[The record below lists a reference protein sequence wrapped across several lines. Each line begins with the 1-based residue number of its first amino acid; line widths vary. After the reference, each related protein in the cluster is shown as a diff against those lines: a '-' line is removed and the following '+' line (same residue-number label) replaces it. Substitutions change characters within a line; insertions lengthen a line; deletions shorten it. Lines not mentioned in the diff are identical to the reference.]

1 MATQKEQKGNQQ
13 TLNQQQDNQS
23 QALQSLSGQTGNQR
37 SQSGLAQRDQG
48 WPSLMS
54 ASPFTFMR
62 RFSEQM
68 DRLFEDFGF
77 GSLTPNFGRDLMSGF
92 SDVNRS
98 VWSPQVEMFE
108 REGQVVIRAD
118 LPGMTKD
125 DVNVEITDDAIA
137 ISGERKSE
145 HEEKGEG
152 FYRSERSYGSFYRS
166 IPLPEGINAD
176 EANAT
181 FKDGVLEIT
190 MQAPQR
196 QTRGRRL
203 EIKEGGK
210 PEEQTRAHATG
221 R

>member
-1 MATQKEQKGNQQ
+1 MATQKDQQ
-13 TLNQQQDNQS
+13 TLNKQQDNQS
-23 QALQSLSGQTGNQR
+23 QSLQSQSGQTGNQR
-37 SQSGLAQRDQG
+37 SQSALAQRDQG

-54 ASPFTFMR
+54 ASPFAFMR

-77 GSLTPNFGRDLMSGF
+77 GSLTPGFGRDLMSGF

-98 VWSPQVEMFE
+98 VWSPQVEIFE
-108 REGQVVIRAD
+108 REGQLVVRAD

-125 DVNVEITDDAIA
+125 DVNVEVTGDAIA

-176 EANAT
+176 DANAT

-210 PEEQTRAHATG
+210 LEEQTRAQASG

>member
-1 MATQKEQKGNQQ
+1 MTTQKEQKGNQQ
-13 TLNQQQDNQS
+13 TVNKQQDNQ
-23 QALQSLSGQTGNQR
+23 ALQSQSGNQR
-37 SQSGLAQRDQG
+37 SQSALAQRNQG
-48 WPSLMS
+48 WPSLMT
-54 ASPFTFMR
+54 ASPFAFMR
-62 RFSEQM
+62 RFSEEM

-77 GSLTPNFGRDLMSGF
+77 GSLTPGFGRDLMSGF

-98 VWSPQVEMFE
+98 VWSPQVEIFE
-108 REGQVVIRAD
+108 REGQLVVRAD

-125 DVNVEITDDAIA
+125 DVNVEVTDDAIA

-176 EANAT
+176 DANAT

-196 QTRGRRL
+196 QMRGRRL
-203 EIKEGGK
+203 EIKERGNTK
-210 PEEQTRAHATG
+210 EQARAQSTG